1 MTKPLQPGD
10 QLVVATHNPGKLD
23 EIRALMAPFG
33 IKTNSAGELG
43 LPEPEE
49 TGTTFAANAALKAR
63 AAAVAAKLPALA
75 DDSGIEIAA
84 LDGAPGVYSADWGG
98 PNKDFTGA
106 MQRVR
111 DEILAKDLWT
121 DDGPAANFNAT
132 LAFAWPDGEVRYFEG
147 KVFGRLVWPPRG
159 TNGFGYDPMFL
170 ADGESK
176 TFGEMTRVEKQGR
189 TESSEGGLSH
199 RARALRQ
206 FVAAC
211 VVGDR

>member
-1 MTKPLQPGD
+1 MTASLRCGD
-10 QLVVATHNPGKLD
+10 QLVVATHNPGKLE

-33 IKTNSAGELG
+33 IKTTSAGELS

-63 AAAVAAKLPALA
+63 AAANAAGLPALA

-84 LDGAPGVYSADWGG
+84 LDGAPGVYSAGWGG
-98 PNKDFTGA
+98 PNKDFAGA

-111 DEILAKDLWT
+111 DEIMARDLWPVE
-121 DDGPAANFNAT
+121 GPVANFNST
-132 LAFAWPDGEVRYFEG
+132 LAFARPNGEVRFFEG

-159 TNGFGYDPMFL
+159 DNGFGYDPMFL

-176 TFGEMTRVEKQGR
+176 TFGEMTRAEKQGR
-189 TESSEGGLSH
+189 TDSPEGGLSH
-199 RARALRQ
+199 RARALRL

-211 VVGDR
+211 VAGDR

>member
-1 MTKPLQPGD
+1 MTIPLRSGD

-33 IKTNSAGELG
+33 IETTSAGELG

-63 AAAVAAKLPALA
+63 AAAMAAKLPALA

-111 DEILAKDLWT
+111 DELLAKDVWP
-121 DDGPAANFNAT
+121 DDGPVANFNST
-132 LAFAWPDGEVRYFEG
+132 LAFTWPDGEIRYFEG

-159 TNGFGYDPMFL
+159 ANGFGYDPMFV

-176 TFGEMTRVEKQGR
+176 TFGQMTRAEKQGR
-189 TESSEGGLSH
+189 AESPEGGLSH
-199 RARALRQ
+199 RARALRL

-211 VVGDR
+211 IVGDC